1 MDGFT
6 TIPCHAGPAETMDR
20 LEATIKSRGI
30 TVFARINHSALAAGT
45 GMTLRPTEVIIFGNP
60 RGGTPLMQANQTIG
74 IDLPLKALVW
84 QDASGKTWLSYN
96 EPRWLAQRHDLK
108 GLDNALDAMSQ
119 ALAQIAKEAAK
130 DLPHEASGPGAIQG
144 KSTTQAASIV
154 TPPTQGQ
161 SGNASPAAAQAP
173 PPRSAAV
180 PAAGS
185 GGVSPPASSE
195 PVNASRIPTTSLIP
209 RFLAIGVIIA
219 GIAALFAYAGGWL
232 TPRALT
238 PARIADGFEQVSG
251 YHSGFRRN
259 HAKGVCVSGYFESNG
274 QGATLSKASV
284 FRSGRWTVIGRFSLS
299 GGNPD
304 QTDATA
310 TVRGFGI
317 RFALPD
323 GEEWRT
329 AMINLPV
336 FPARTPQGFYELLL
350 ASAPDPATGKPDPA
364 KMQAFVAKYPDSGA
378 AFKVIGGQPKSSGFE
393 NSTFNSLNAFRFVNA
408 AGTVVAVRWSL
419 TPVEPFTPAG
429 ASEIAGGDTNQLFDA
444 LIAAIHRHPLQW
456 HLIITVAGPGDPTD
470 NATIP
475 WPPDRQRVD
484 VGTLT
489 IERIE
494 SDDSSPARN
503 INFDPLILPDG
514 MAASDDPLLSA
525 RSAVYSQSFTR
536 REGEHQTPSPV
547 SPAEIARHE

>member
-1 MDGFT
+1 MEGFT
-6 TIPCHAGPAETMDR
+6 TITCHAGPAESMDR
-20 LEATIKSRGI
+20 LEAAIKSRGM
-30 TVFARINHSALAAGT
+30 TVFARINHAALAAGA
-45 GMTLRPTEVIIFGNP
+45 GMTLQPTELIIFGNP
-60 RGGTPLMQANQTIG
+60 RGGTPLMQTNQTIG

-96 EPRWLAQRHDLK
+96 EPRWLAQRHDVK
-108 GLDNALDAMSQ
+108 GLDNVLEAMSQ
-119 ALAQIAKEAAK
+119 ALAKIANEAAK
-130 DLPHEASGPGAIQG
+130 DLPREGTGSGTVQD
-144 KSTTQAASIV
+144 KSTTQAASV
-154 TPPTQGQ
+154 AAPPPQGQ
-161 SGNASPAAAQAP
+161 SGSPSPAAEKVQ

-195 PVNASRIPTTSLIP
+195 PISAPQIPATSLIP
-209 RFLAIGVIIA
+209 RFLAIGIIIV
-219 GIAALFAYAGGWL
+219 GIAALFAYVGGWL

-251 YHSGFRRN
+251 HHPGFRRN

-284 FRSGRWTVIGRFSLS
+284 FRSGRWAVIGRFSLG
-299 GGNPD
+299 GGNPN
-304 QTDATA
+304 QPDAPA
-310 TVRGFGI
+310 TVRGLAI
-317 RFALPD
+317 RFSLPG

-336 FPARTPQGFYELLL
+336 FPVRTPQAFYDQLL

-364 KMQAFVAKYPDSGA
+364 KNQAFLAEYPESA
-378 AFKVIGGQPKSSGFE
+378 AAIKVIRGEPKSSGFD
-393 NSTFNSLNAFRFVNA
+393 NTTFNSLNAFRFINA
-408 AGTVVAVRWSL
+408 AGTEVAVRWSL
-419 TPVEPFTPAG
+419 TPVKSFAPAN
-429 ASEIAGGDTNQLFDA
+429 ANADKNQLFDA
-444 LIAAIHRHPLQW
+444 LFESIHHHPLQW
-456 HLIITVAGPGDPTD
+456 HLIITVAGPGDLTD

-475 WPPDRQRVD
+475 WPPDRQHVD

-489 IERIE
+489 IDRVE
-494 SDDSSPARN
+494 SDDTSPTRN
-503 INFDPLILPDG
+503 INFDPLVLPNG

-536 REGEHQTPSPV
+536 REGEHKNPSPV
-547 SPAEIARHE
+547 SPAEIASHE